1 MAFTRVRGPGI
12 TTDDN
17 YRVGILTATK
27 FVGPMEASGD
37 SDFTNI
43 SATGIGTIDGVKIGD
58 PSGIVTASSSSGIV
72 TYYGDAS
79 KLTGLTAGQIPNLD
93 GAKIT
98 TGTVAAARI
107 DNLAASKITS
117 GTVATARLGSGTASS
132 STFLRGDGS
141 WAATGAGTGQQF
153 VNLES
158 LGSASNTG
166 NNTFAGYL
174 SGNALNSADHSTF
187 FGYQAGKAALN
198 AGNNCFFGS
207 NSGLLA
213 TGGDNSGFGQGTL
226 ETITSATSNV
236 AVGRRA
242 LNTTTSSENV
252 AIGADCL
259 RYQSTG
265 SKNVAVGR
273 GAGEHLTTAGDSVA
287 IGFEALRGA
296 NTSNPV
302 TGLQNVAIGAY
313 AGDAMKDGSQNV
325 LIGTNCGTAMVSSHW
340 NVAIGKDC
348 ATAATGLGNVI
359 IGHDAGTATSGNYNV
374 VIGKAAG
381 DVGSF
386 SGANNIIIGRNADPT
401 SASTSNEVT
410 IGDGNITKFRVP
422 GVKFEA
428 QNDTYHFSCDHNL
441 ASWVQRYDGVWGNW
455 SPNFN
460 FKATGASPSGTT
472 LGQWGNHQN
481 GHALTFVKSR
491 NNGNSGTSCQAG
503 DDLGS
508 IFWSPFNS
516 ANPGCSAAV
525 KVMADS
531 GTWSST
537 SNPAYMQIMTTPNGD
552 KEPTERI
559 RIASS
564 GNVGI
569 EKTSPESKLTVY
581 STERHIQQL
590 EAQTGITAGTTSGT
604 IYRQQY
610 TTTAGSS
617 RRMGFFG
624 IKRIGG
630 TGDQRANFVMEMC
643 PDNSTNIGLSA
654 PASSTTAFEFQTN
667 GKMWVKNGGGIDFS
681 ATGDVSGMV
690 SEVLDDYEEG
700 SFTMFFWCSNTNFS
714 TAPTMT
720 ANNCRYT
727 KIGNKVTFTAYIAWG
742 NQAAGGSGNLYLGGL
757 PYAVNNYQAYGG
769 VYFGW
774 HNIGGGFAAHEYPTG
789 YINNNSTNIVLMRQ
803 PIGAGGGRTYASL
816 ACSAIHGATG
826 TYSINGTYL
835 TNS

>member
-132 STFLRGDGS
+132 STFLRGDNT
-141 WAATGAGTGQQF
+141 WATSGPSTGDTYVKLRSGTA
-153 VNLES
+153 
-158 LGSASNTG
+158 ASNTG
-166 NNTFAGYL
+166 SNTFAG
-174 SGNALNSADHSTF
+174 SG
-187 FGYQAGKAALN
+187 AGAALDGSSGDHNTFYGRSAGAANDGGQNNVFLGSN
-198 AGNNCFFGS
+198 AGV
-207 NSGLLA
+207 
-213 TGGDNSGFGQGTL
+213 
-226 ETITSATSNV
+226 SNV
-236 AVGRRA
+236 GGH
-242 LNTTTSSENV
+242 ENV
-252 AIGADCL
+252 AIGQAA
-259 RYQSTG
+259 YENGTG
-265 SKNVAVGR
+265 EKNIAIGRRALQATTSSDSSVGI
-273 GAGEHLTTAGDSVA
+273 GYEALKSQTSGGQSVA
-287 IGFEALRGA
+287 IGHEAA
-296 NTSNPV
+296 MTV
-302 TGLQNVAIGAY
+302 TGSQNVAIGHVALKLGENTSHNTIVGAF
-313 AGDAMKDGSQNV
+313 AGDAITSGEGNTALGRNCLSNLQTGS
-325 LIGTNCGTAMVSSHW
+325 NCI
-340 NVAIGKDC
+340 AIGR
-348 ATAATGLGNVI
+348 
-359 IGHDAGTATSGNYNV
+359 
-374 VIGKAAG
+374 
-381 DVGSF
+381 
-386 SGANNIIIGRNADPT
+386 GA
-401 SASTSNEVT
+401 SASSTSVSNEVT

-643 PDNSTNIGLSA
+643 PDNSTNLGLSA

-681 ATGDVSGMV
+681 AQTTTSASGAAASTGAD
-690 SEVLDDYEEG
+690 EVLDHYEKGDWDPTIYGHLGGG
-700 SFTMFFWCSNTNFS
+700 SFGINS
-714 TAPTMT
+714 
-720 ANNCRYT
+720 RYGRYIR
-727 KIGNKVTFTAYIAWG
+727 IGHLVSAWG
-742 NQAAGGSGNLYLGGL
+742 YINWASTGGNGVVNIGGL
-757 PYAVNNYQAYGG
+757 PFTPNNISANNSAV
-769 VYFGW
+769 V
-774 HNIGGGFAAHEYPTG
+774 IGSRAGISYPRVVGQMYHTG
-789 YINNNSTNIVLMRQ
+789 YINVQYIDASSPYNSFNVSVGALQSSGNIRFRLQYEV
-803 PIGAGGGRTYASL
+803 A
-816 ACSAIHGATG
+816 
-826 TYSINGTYL
+826 
-835 TNS
+835 